1 MTKKI
6 RWGILSTAKIGI
18 QKVIPAIQNAS
29 NSEVVAISS
38 RNLEKAHSAA
48 KLMGIEKAVD
58 SYNAILEDPNV
69 DAVYNP
75 LPNHLHIPWTIKA
88 IQAGKH
94 VLCEKPIGMHASE
107 VEILAKEVQK
117 HPKLKIMEAFMYR
130 FHPQWIKVKSLVDSG
145 VIGDV
150 KTVHSIFTYN
160 NPDPTN
166 IRNILEVGGGALMDI
181 GCYVISFP
189 RFIFGKEPKRVVGVM
204 QRDSVLKTDCLSSGM
219 LDFSDGEFASF
230 TCSTQLMPFQRTQ
243 ILGSLGR
250 IEIEIPV
257 NTPHDKSTKIWLSTQ
272 EKTKEI
278 SFPPVDQYQ
287 LQIEAFAEAIQNN
300 QAVPTNF
307 NDAVNNM
314 KVIDGIVE
322 SAKNDAWCSL

>member
-18 QKVIPAIQNAS
+18 QKVIPAIQNGS

-38 RNLEKAHSAA
+38 RNLEKARSAA
-48 KLMGIEKAVD
+48 KLLGIEKAVD

-75 LPNHLHIPWTIKA
+75 LPNHLHIPWTLKA

-107 VEILAKEVQK
+107 VENLASEVQK
-117 HPKLKIMEAFMYR
+117 HPELKVMEAFMYR

-189 RFIFGKEPKRVVGVM
+189 RFIFGKEPKRVVGVI
-204 QRDSVLKTDCLSSGM
+204 QRDSLLKTDCLTSGM
-219 LDFSDGEFASF
+219 LDFADGEFASF

-257 NTPHDKSTKIWLSTQ
+257 NTPSDKSTRIWLSTK
-272 EKTKEI
+272 EKTEEI
-278 SFPPVDQYQ
+278 SFPAVDQYQ
-287 LQIEAFAEAIQNN
+287 LQVEAFSKAIKDDD
-300 QAVPTNF
+300 AVPTNF
-307 NDAVNNM
+307 SDAVNNM
-314 KVIDGIVE
+314 KVIDAIVA